1 MMYSF
6 LTVING
12 GSSVLSVNINDDE
25 FIDCL
30 LPSETSKPKR
40 VIYSST
46 QVVVKN
52 GREKVVFDLLLPI
65 KKEASHTL
73 LLWDTSFLF
82 T

>member
-1 MMYSF
+1 MYSF

-12 GSSVLSVNINDDE
+12 GSSVLSVNINDE
-25 FIDCL
+25 EVISCL
-30 LPSETSKPKR
+30 LPSEVSKPKR
-40 VIYSST
+40 VIYPST
-46 QVVVKN
+46 RAVVKN

-73 LLWDTSFLF
+73 YLWDTHFFF